1 MQTYE
6 YQARRL
12 DGTRVQG
19 LLVSENEHTL
29 DHELEEQGLCL
40 TRARPA
46 SIKRLPGNGKLK
58 GFELVTLM
66 NQLSTLLGAGVPI
79 LEALRGLQQ
88 RLPSANA
95 RALIETV
102 ADHIQAG
109 QSVSETIEQFPNAFD
124 PVLRASVRA
133 GEFSGSLPEVLA
145 NQAAFLQWRGKIRAT
160 TTQALVYPA
169 LLCVAIVG
177 LVVVMM
183 TFVLPRIVGMLPGG
197 EEALPGP
204 TRFLMQVSNALTGSW
219 PLIVGALVL
228 AGTGA
233 FLALRRESVAIRF
246 QRALLLIPRLGELL
260 SMIAVSRFARTA
272 STLQDAG
279 CDMMRV
285 LEVSGDACGNAYYR
299 SVFAQA
305 RKRVSGGESLSVALE
320 ASGEVDPML
329 LQLVRVGE
337 STGSLDKCL
346 ARLSD
351 SYDEEVPRL
360 VKWFLA
366 LLEPAI
372 LVVAGA
378 VVGFIMLAAILPM
391 LSLYQ
396 TM

>member
-1 MQTYE
+1 MQTFE

-12 DGTRVQG
+12 DGSRVQG
-19 LLVSENEHTL
+19 LLVAESERAL
-29 DHELEEQGLCL
+29 DHELEEQGLFL
-40 TRARPA
+40 TRARA
-46 SIKRLPGNGKLK
+46 ANTKQLPGNGRLK

-79 LEALRGLQQ
+79 LEALRGLGQ

-95 RALIETV
+95 RALVDTV
-102 ADHIQAG
+102 ADRIQAG
-109 QSVSETIEQFPNAFD
+109 QSVSETFEQFPKAFD

-133 GEFSGSLPEVLA
+133 GEFSGSLPAVLS
-145 NQAAFLQWRGKIRAT
+145 NQAAFLQWRGQIRAT

-169 LLCVAIVG
+169 MLCVAITG
-177 LVVVMM
+177 LIVVMM
-183 TFVLPRIVGMLPGG
+183 TFVLPRIVSMLPGG

-204 TRFLMQVSNALTGSW
+204 TRFLMQISNALTSNW
-219 PLIVGALVL
+219 PLIVGALAL

-233 FLALRRESVAIRF
+233 FLALRREAIAIRF
-246 QRALLLIPRLGELL
+246 QRALLHVPRLGELL

-305 RKRVSGGESLSVALE
+305 RERVSGGENLSDALE
-320 ASGEVDPML
+320 ASGDVDPML

-337 STGSLDKCL
+337 ATGSLDQCL

-372 LVVAGA
+372 LMVAGVVVA
-378 VVGFIMLAAILPM
+378 FIMLAAILPM